1 MKSTDSEVYLGPR
14 LSRDTQRQRLL
25 RVIEAEL
32 TARQREVITA
42 YYLENRSM
50 AQIAHARGVNKSTVC
65 RTIHRAEKRMRRCLR
80 Y

>member
-1 MKSTDSEVYLGPR
+1 MKSTDSETYLGPR

-25 RVIEAEL
+25 RVIETEL
-32 TARQREVITA
+32 TAHQREVITA

-50 AQIAHARGVNKSTVC
+50 AQIARARGVNKSTVC